1 MRIKNMKKMINF
13 TIIFVTVL
21 SLTFILTTQV
31 NAAKKVTLTYY
42 AGKGY
47 FKSESN
53 QSRHKILIK
62 NRIYKKRGY
71 APAIRREGYVFNGW
85 YTQKKGGIK
94 YTSSKK
100 ITKSIKLYA
109 HWVKKYKVNTTY
121 FVPIG
126 MKCNSLSDYEPYWGN
141 LKIIKMKK
149 GSFYYNYTLSNE
161 KDDYFYIGTRDNAL
175 SINPSSYKC
184 FYADMNCKL
193 KNIINIR
200 KATNLKT
207 FLKKLDIKRYNYDSS
222 YRYLEFVY
230 GSTRY
235 PEETTDT
242 DIVWQITLNSKV
254 QVTPDT
260 IVSFEANDD
269 WKQY

>member
-1 MRIKNMKKMINF
+1 
-13 TIIFVTVL
+13 
-21 SLTFILTTQV
+21 
-31 NAAKKVTLTYY
+31 
-42 AGKGY
+42 
-47 FKSESN
+47 
-53 QSRHKILIK
+53 
-62 NRIYKKRGY
+62 
-71 APAIRREGYVFNGW
+71 
-85 YTQKKGGIK
+85 
-94 YTSSKK
+94 
-100 ITKSIKLYA
+100 
-109 HWVKKYKVNTTY
+109 
-121 FVPIG
+121 

-254 QVTPDT
+254 QVTPHYC
-260 IVSFEANDD
+260 FFLANDD

>member
-1 MRIKNMKKMINF
+1 MKKMINF

-109 HWVKKYKVNTTY
+109 HWVKKYTKEISVS
-121 FVPIG
+121 IG
-126 MKCNSLSDYEPYWGN
+126 SLV
-141 LKIIKMKK
+141 
-149 GSFYYNYTLSNE
+149 
-161 KDDYFYIGTRDNAL
+161 
-175 SINPSSYKC
+175 
-184 FYADMNCKL
+184 
-193 KNIINIR
+193 
-200 KATNLKT
+200 
-207 FLKKLDIKRYNYDSS
+207 DS
-222 YRYLEFVY
+222 
-230 GSTRY
+230 T
-235 PEETTDT
+235 
-242 DIVWQITLNSKV
+242 
-254 QVTPDT
+254 
-260 IVSFEANDD
+260 
-269 WKQY
+269 

>member
-1 MRIKNMKKMINF
+1 MKKTINF

-109 HWVKKYKVNTTY
+109 HWVKKYKVNTNY

-126 MKCNSLSDYEPYWGN
+126 MKYNSLSDYEPYWGN

-207 FLKKLDIKRYNYDSS
+207 FLKKLGIKRYNYDSS

-269 WKQY
+269 WEQY

>member
-1 MRIKNMKKMINF
+1 MKKIINL
-13 TIIFVTVL
+13 TMLSIIIL
-21 SLTFILTTQV
+21 SLTFIPAIPT
-31 NAAKKVTLTYY
+31 NAATKVNITYY
-42 AGKGY
+42 SSNGY
-47 FKSESN
+47 FKAKPNRSKS
-53 QSRHKILIK
+53 KITIK
-62 NRIYKKRGY
+62 NKINKKRGY
-71 APAIRREGYVFNGW
+71 APAIKRDGYTFDGW
-85 YTQKKGGIK
+85 YTKKKGGKK
-94 YTSSKK
+94 YSASTI
-100 ITKSIKLYA
+100 ITKKQKLYP
-109 HWVKKYKVNTTY
+109 HWIKKYKINTNY

-207 FLKKLDIKRYNYDSS
+207 FLKKLGIKRYNYDSS